1 MEENVNQTNAAPTGA
16 ASNAAPEGTAFCRIC
31 GKQLSLADQRLSA
44 GTVYCV
50 EHVPAAEIPSS
61 PWTSAPM
68 PPPRVS
74 NLDSSISPGLAF
86 ILGLLPGVGAIY
98 NAQYAKGLV
107 HVVVFGMLITLANSD
122 NVGDLHIMFGFMIPA
137 WVIYQAFEAYH
148 TAQRRQKGEVV
159 DEFSGLVSS
168 QAGQG
173 GIPVGPLVLIG
184 LGVVFLLNNFE
195 LIRISQVVRFWPLA
209 LIGAG
214 VYLLYVRLQ
223 APVVPVQE
231 EVRREQ

>member
-1 MEENVNQTNAAPTGA
+1 MEENVNQPNAAP
-16 ASNAAPEGTAFCRIC
+16 NDRAFCRIC
-31 GKQLSLADQRLSA
+31 GRPLLLAEQRLFA
-44 GTVYCV
+44 GTVYCA
-50 EHVPAAEIPSS
+50 EHVPAIEMPSS
-61 PWTSAPM
+61 PWTPAPTT
-68 PPPRVS
+68 PPPAPGS
-74 NLDSSISPGLAF
+74 NFGSSISPGLAF

-122 NVGDLHIMFGFMIPA
+122 NVGELHVLFGLMIPA
-137 WVIYQAFEAYH
+137 WVFYQAFEAYH

-159 DEFSGLVSS
+159 DEFSGLVST
-168 QAGQG
+168 QPGHG
-173 GIPVGPLVLIG
+173 GLPIGPVVLIG
-184 LGVVFLLNNFE
+184 LGIVFLLNNFE
-195 LIRISQVVRFWPLA
+195 LIRMSQIIRFWPLG

-214 VYLLYVRLQ
+214 VYLLYVRMQ

>member
-1 MEENVNQTNAAPTGA
+1 MQENVNQTNAAPDG
-16 ASNAAPEGTAFCRIC
+16 SAFCRIC
-31 GKQLSLADQRLSA
+31 GKPLLLAEQRLFS
-44 GTVYCV
+44 GTVYCA
-50 EHVPAAEIPSS
+50 EHVPATETPAS
-61 PWTSAPM
+61 PWTTAPAT
-68 PPPRVS
+68 PPPPPMT
-74 NLDSSISPGLAF
+74 NLGSSISPGLAF

-122 NVGDLHIMFGFMIPA
+122 NVGELHVLFGFMIPA

-159 DEFSGLVSS
+159 DEFSGLVST
-168 QAGQG
+168 QPGQSG
-173 GIPVGPLVLIG
+173 LPIGPLVLIA
-184 LGVVFLLNNFE
+184 LGVVFLLNNFG
-195 LIRISQVVRFWPLA
+195 LIRISQIVRFWPLG

-223 APVVPVQE
+223 APVVRVRE

>member
-1 MEENVNQTNAAPTGA
+1 MEENANQ
-16 ASNAAPEGTAFCRIC
+16 SNAAPDGRAFCRIC
-31 GKQLSLADQRLSA
+31 GKPLLLAEQRMWA
-44 GTVYCV
+44 GTVYCA
-50 EHVPAAEIPSS
+50 EHVPATEMPSS

-68 PPPRVS
+68 PPPAVS
-74 NLDSSISPGLAF
+74 KLDSSISPGLAF

-98 NAQYAKGLV
+98 NAQYAKGFV
-107 HVVVFGMLITLANSD
+107 HVVVFGMLITLAHSD
-122 NVGDLHIMFGFMIPA
+122 NVGELQVLFGFMIPA

-159 DEFSGLVSS
+159 DEFSGLVPTQS
-168 QAGQG
+168 GRG
-173 GIPVGPLVLIG
+173 GIPVGPLILIG

-195 LIRISQVVRFWPLA
+195 LIRMSQIVRFWPLA

-214 VYLLYVRLQ
+214 VYLLYVRMQ
-223 APVVPVQE
+223 VPAAPVRE

>member
-1 MEENVNQTNAAPTGA
+1 MKENVNE
-16 ASNAAPEGTAFCRIC
+16 SNAAPERTAFCRIC
-31 GKQLSLADQRLSA
+31 GKQLLLADQRLSA
-44 GTVYCV
+44 GTVYCT
-50 EHVPAAEIPSS
+50 EHVPAAETPSS

-68 PPPRVS
+68 PPPQVS
-74 NLDSSISPGLAF
+74 QGVSSISPGLAF
-86 ILGLLPGVGAIY
+86 ILGLIPGVGAIY
-98 NAQYAKGLV
+98 NAQYAKGFV

-122 NVGDLHIMFGFMIPA
+122 NVGELHVMFGLMIPA

-159 DEFSGLVSS
+159 DEFSGLVSTKPS
-168 QAGQG
+168 QG

>member
-1 MEENVNQTNAAPTGA
+1 MTNLG
-16 ASNAAPEGTAFCRIC
+16 
-31 GKQLSLADQRLSA
+31 
-44 GTVYCV
+44 
-50 EHVPAAEIPSS
+50 
-61 PWTSAPM
+61 
-68 PPPRVS
+68 
-74 NLDSSISPGLAF
+74 SSISPGLAF

-122 NVGDLHIMFGFMIPA
+122 NVGELHVLFGFMIPA

-159 DEFSGLVSS
+159 DEFSGLVST
-168 QAGQG
+168 QPGQSG
-173 GIPVGPLVLIG
+173 LPIGPLVLIA

-195 LIRISQVVRFWPLA
+195 LIRISQIVRFWPLG

-214 VYLLYVRLQ
+214 VYLLYVRMQ
-223 APVVPVQE
+223 TPVVPVRE